1 MAKRIKQ
8 YLDYIEEILK
18 REDLDFTDEQRK
30 HLIQIKFF
38 MHERLIHLVVTFLF
52 AILTVAGCMAFVIY
66 EKISLLVLA
75 LAFMVLLVPYIKNY
89 YLLENSVQKMYEQ
102 YDRMLAKT
110 DPEHFQVK

>member
-38 MHERLIHLVVTFLF
+38 MHERLI
-52 AILTVAGCMAFVIY
+52 LTVAGCMAFVIY

-75 LAFMVLLVPYIKNY
+75 LAFMVLLVPYIKHY

>member
-18 REDLDFTDEQRK
+18 REDLDFIDEQRK

-75 LAFMVLLVPYIKNY
+75 LAFMVLLV
-89 YLLENSVQKMYEQ
+89 ENSVQKMYEQ